1 MEDLATMLDER
12 GQSLRHSKGLE
23 SRLFGVSSELLP
35 PPRTLGFPNHILRI
49 TAAACLLIACA
60 LTLRFYA
67 QLPTSGV
74 ETNSVDFSLAFG
86 SETSGESRM
95 ALTEDRENLI
105 FTILEARADV
115 GLAEV
120 DIHEATDPV
129 SLAFAPIL
137 GSTGFGFDDLET
149 EIRSIEGTM
158 GR

>member
-1 MEDLATMLDER
+1 MLDER
-12 GQSLRHSKGLE
+12 GQSLRHSEGLE
-23 SRLFGVSSELLP
+23 SRLFGASSKLLP
-35 PPRTLGFPNHILRI
+35 PPRTFGFPSHILRI
-49 TAAACLLIACA
+49 TAAACLLIACV
-60 LTLRFYA
+60 LTLRFYT
-67 QLPTSGV
+67 QLTPSSV
-74 ETNSVDFSLAFG
+74 ETNPVDFSLAFG

-115 GLAEV
+115 GLSEV
-120 DIHEATDPV
+120 DILEATDPV

-137 GSTGFGFDDLET
+137 GSTGLGFDDLET